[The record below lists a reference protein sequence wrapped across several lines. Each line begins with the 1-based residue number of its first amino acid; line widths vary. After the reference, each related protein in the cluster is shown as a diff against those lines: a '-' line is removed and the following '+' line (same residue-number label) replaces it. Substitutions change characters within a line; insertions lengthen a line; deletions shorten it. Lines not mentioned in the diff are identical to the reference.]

1 MDTISKISVCLLTS
15 VETYQPLSILLKSK
29 PYSKWTNDHFLMNR
43 LKRKVNK
50 STDAAFFKTYF

>member
-29 PYSKWTNDHFLMNR
+29 PYSKWTNDHFFDESTQE
-43 LKRKVNK
+43 K
-50 STDAAFFKTYF
+50 SKQKY